1 MKKIY
6 PDTLSRMSNRG
17 FKIFWPGLGAA
28 LCLLSSVLW
37 LTSCAGYQL
46 GAGSGPKFATLF
58 VAPVKTE
65 ALVPQARVEL
75 TTRIREAF
83 IRDGRVR
90 LTASPAEADAV
101 LEVVVSGYHRDA
113 AVTRPDDTGLARRF
127 DVTLQ
132 ARASLLNNRA
142 KDAYFT
148 DRVLES
154 KRGAFTDSG
163 LVPAETQLLPI
174 LGESLA
180 NEAVH
185 AVLDTW

>member
-1 MKKIY
+1 MPNHGSKVLRS
-6 PDTLSRMSNRG
+6 TLS
-17 FKIFWPGLGAA
+17 AVC
-28 LCLLSSVLW
+28 CLLLSVL
-37 LTSCAGYQL
+37 LLAGCAGYQL
-46 GAGSGPKFATLF
+46 GTGSMPKFATLF

-65 ALVPQARVEL
+65 ALVPQARAEL

-90 LTASPAEADAV
+90 LTTSAGEADAV
-101 LEVVVSGYHRDA
+101 LQVVVAGYHRDA

-132 ARASLLNNRA
+132 ARATLLNNRA
-142 KDAYFT
+142 KDPYFT
-148 DRVLES
+148 DRMLES

>member
-1 MKKIY
+1 MTRLRI
-6 PDTLSRMSNRG
+6 LFS
-17 FKIFWPGLGAA
+17 AV
-28 LCLLSSVLW
+28 CLLSSVLW
-37 LTSCAGYQL
+37 MTGCAGYQL
-46 GAGSGPKFATLF
+46 GTGTTPKFATLF

-65 ALVPQARVEL
+65 ALVPEARAEL

-90 LTASPAEADAV
+90 LTTDAASADAV
-101 LEVVVSGYHRDA
+101 LQVTVAGYHRDV

-132 ARASLLNNRA
+132 ARASLLNNHA
-142 KDAYFT
+142 KEAWFS

>member
-1 MKKIY
+1 MR
-6 PDTLSRMSNRG
+6 LLHVLFSVVV
-17 FKIFWPGLGAA
+17 
-28 LCLLSSVLW
+28 LLSSVLSF
-37 LTSCAGYQL
+37 TGCASYQL
-46 GAGSGPKFATLF
+46 GTGTAPRFATLF

-65 ALVPQARVEL
+65 ALVPEARAEL

-90 LTASPAEADAV
+90 LTTDAASADAV
-101 LEVVVSGYHRDA
+101 LQVTVAGYHRDV

-132 ARASLLNNRA
+132 ARASLLSNRT
-142 KDAYFT
+142 KDPFFT

-163 LVPAETQLLPI
+163 LVPAETQLLPL